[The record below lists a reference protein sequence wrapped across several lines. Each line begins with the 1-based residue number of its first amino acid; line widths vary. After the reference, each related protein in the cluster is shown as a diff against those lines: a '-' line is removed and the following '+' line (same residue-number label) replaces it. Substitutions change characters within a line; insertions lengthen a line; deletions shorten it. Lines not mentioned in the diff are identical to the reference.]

1 MDKPLILYV
10 EDDETLKFITTDNL
24 EREQFMVV
32 SATDGLEAWDL
43 FRQQQPDICVLDV
56 NLPKM
61 DGFTL
66 ARLIRET
73 NKDVPIIFVTA
84 KSLKE
89 DKLEGLLLGG
99 DDYLVKPFSIEELI
113 LKIKIFLRRSKT
125 GSEQSQLTQ
134 FNFGTYTLH
143 PAKLILSGTNG
154 DIKLTF
160 RESELLTYF
169 LKNQE
174 VLLSREQILESV
186 WGGNDYFAG
195 RSLDVYIS
203 RLRKYLSADPDI
215 KIENRHGIG
224 FQFIISANN
233 RKAVL

>member
-1 MDKPLILYV
+1 MEKPLILYV

-24 EREQFMVV
+24 EREQFCVV
-32 SATDGLEAWDL
+32 SASDGKEAFEL
-43 FRQQQPDICVLDV
+43 FNQQTPDVCVLDV

-66 ARLIRET
+66 ARLIRDA
-73 NKDVPIIFVTA
+73 NQDVPIIFVTA

-113 LKIKIFLRRSKT
+113 LKIKIFLRRSKVNNDS
-125 GSEQSQLTQ
+125 GLQNQIR
-134 FNFGTYTLH
+134 FGEYTLH
-143 PAKLILSGTNG
+143 PTNLLLTCGSG

-160 RESELLTYF
+160 REAELLNYF

-174 VLLSREQILESV
+174 VLLGREQILDSV

-203 RLRKYLSADPDI
+203 RLRKYLINDPNI

-224 FQFIISANN
+224 FQFTI
-233 RKAVL
+233 KHT

>member
-1 MDKPLILYV
+1 MEKPLVLYV

-24 EREQFMVV
+24 EREQFKVITA
-32 SATDGLEAWDL
+32 SDGIEAWDL
-43 FRQQQPDICVLDV
+43 FRNQPPDICVLDV
-56 NLPKM
+56 NLPRM

-66 ARLIRET
+66 ARQIRET
-73 NKDVPIIFVTA
+73 NQDVPIIFVTA
-84 KSLKE
+84 MSMKE

-113 LKIKIFLRRSKT
+113 LKIRIFLKRSKT
-125 GSEQSQLTQ
+125 IRDPSLHSQIRVG
-134 FNFGTYTLH
+134 NYTLH
-143 PAKLILSGTNG
+143 TSKLMLTSAWG

-160 RESELLTYF
+160 REAELLNYF
-169 LKNQE
+169 LKNKE
-174 VLLSREQILESV
+174 VLLGREQILESV

-203 RLRKYLSADPDI
+203 RLRKYLSNDPNI

-224 FQFIISANN
+224 FQFIISANHQ
-233 RKAVL
+233 KIV

>member
-1 MDKPLILYV
+1 MEKPLILYV

-24 EREQFMVV
+24 EREQFKVITAM
-32 SATDGLEAWDL
+32 DGKEAWDL
-43 FRQQQPDICVLDV
+43 FLKQPPDICVLDV
-56 NLPKM
+56 NLPRM
-61 DGFTL
+61 DGFAL
-66 ARLIRET
+66 ARKIREA
-73 NKDVPIIFVTA
+73 NQDVPIIFVTA

-99 DDYLVKPFSIEELI
+99 DDFLVKPFSIEELI
-113 LKIKIFLRRSKT
+113 LKIRIFLRRSKAT
-125 GSEQSQLTQ
+125 VDTSRQTQ
-134 FNFGTYTLH
+134 VRFGTYVLY
-143 PAKLILSGTNG
+143 PNKLLLTNAAG

-160 RESELLTYF
+160 REAELLNYF
-169 LKNQE
+169 IKNQE
-174 VLLSREQILESV
+174 ILLSREQILESV

-224 FQFIISANN
+224 FQFIINIH
-233 RKAVL
+233 RDE

>member
-1 MDKPLILYV
+1 MEKPLILYV

-24 EREQFMVV
+24 ERESFNVV
-32 SATDGLEAWDL
+32 SAVDGIEAWDL
-43 FRQQQPDICVLDV
+43 FQSTTPDICVLDV

-66 ARLIRET
+66 ARKIREM
-73 NKDVPIIFVTA
+73 NQDVPIIFVTA

-113 LKIKIFLRRSKT
+113 LKIRIFLRRSKAT
-125 GSEQSQLTQ
+125 QNQVTQTQIQLGI
-134 FNFGTYTLH
+134 FTLY
-143 PAKLILSGTNG
+143 PAKLILTGTEG
-154 DIKLTF
+154 EIKLTY
-160 RESELLTYF
+160 REAELLNYF
-169 LKNQE
+169 IKNQE
-174 VLLSREQILESV
+174 VLLSREQILEVV

-224 FQFIISANN
+224 FRFTLANPQ
-233 RKAVL
+233 KTS

>member
-1 MDKPLILYV
+1 MEKPLILYV

-24 EREQFMVV
+24 EREQFSVI
-32 SATDGLEAWDL
+32 SATDGVEGWKM
-43 FRQQQPDICVLDV
+43 FREQSPDICVLDV
-56 NLPKM
+56 NLPRM

-66 ARLIRET
+66 ARQIRES
-73 NKDVPIIFVTA
+73 NQDVPIIFVTA

-113 LKIKIFLRRSKT
+113 LKIRIFLKRSKAGLDPSQQNQIKV
-125 GSEQSQLTQ
+125 GSFTFYPS
-134 FNFGTYTLH
+134 
-143 PAKLILSGTNG
+143 KLLLSGIQG
-154 DIKLTF
+154 EVKLTF
-160 RESELLTYF
+160 REAELLNFF

-174 VLLSREQILESV
+174 VLLGREQILESV

-203 RLRKYLSADPDI
+203 RLRKYLSPDPNI

-224 FQFIISANN
+224 FQFLL
-233 RKAVL
+233 KTP

>member
-1 MDKPLILYV
+1 MEKPVILYV

-24 EREQFMVV
+24 EREQFKVV
-32 SATDGLEAWDL
+32 TATDGKEAWTI
-43 FRQQQPDICVLDV
+43 FREQAPDICVLDV

-66 ARLIRET
+66 ARNIREA
-73 NKDVPIIFVTA
+73 NQDVPIIFVTA

-113 LKIKIFLRRSKT
+113 LKIRIFLRRSKA
-125 GSEQSQLTQ
+125 GQDSSQQTQ
-134 FNFGTYTLH
+134 IIFGDYILY
-143 PAKLILSGTNG
+143 PAKLILTSIAGE
-154 DIKLTF
+154 IKLTF
-160 RESELLTYF
+160 REAELLNYF

-174 VLLSREQILESV
+174 VLLSREQILDAV

-203 RLRKYLSADPDI
+203 RLRKYLAADPNI

-224 FQFIISANN
+224 FQFLLKHS
-233 RKAVL
+233 

>member
-1 MDKPLILYV
+1 MEKPLILYV
-10 EDDETLKFITTDNL
+10 EDDETLNFITTDNL

-32 SATDGLEAWDL
+32 SATDGIEAWEL
-43 FRQQQPDICVLDV
+43 FRQQTPDICVLDV

-66 ARLIRET
+66 ARHIREV
-73 NKDVPIIFVTA
+73 NQDIPIIFVTA

-113 LKIKIFLRRSKT
+113 LKIRIFLRRSKT
-125 GSEQSQLTQ
+125 GQDSSQQTQ
-134 FNFGTYTLH
+134 IRFGNFTLH
-143 PAKLILSGTNG
+143 PTKLTLTNANG
-154 DIKLTF
+154 EIKLTF
-160 RESELLTYF
+160 REAGLLSYF

-174 VLLSREQILESV
+174 VLLGREQILESV

-203 RLRKYLSADPDI
+203 RLRKYLSSDPNI

-224 FQFIISANN
+224 FQFIISANL
-233 RKAVL
+233 RKTV

>member
-1 MDKPLILYV
+1 MEKPVVLYV
-10 EDDETLKFITTDNL
+10 EDDETLKFITADNL
-24 EREQFMVV
+24 EREQFSVIT
-32 SATDGLEAWDL
+32 ATDGMEAWDL
-43 FRQQQPDICVLDV
+43 FRKQTPDICVLDV

-66 ARLIRET
+66 ARRIREE
-73 NKDVPIIFVTA
+73 NQDVPIIFVTA

-99 DDYLVKPFSIEELI
+99 DDYLIKPFSIEELI
-113 LKIKIFLRRSKT
+113 LKIRIFLRRSK
-125 GSEQSQLTQ
+125 SINEPSQQSLIK
-134 FNFGTYTLH
+134 FGEYTLH
-143 PAKLILSGTNG
+143 PAKLLLTSYAGE
-154 DIKLTF
+154 IKLTF
-160 RESELLTYF
+160 RETELLSFF

-174 VLLSREQILESV
+174 VLLGREQILESV

-203 RLRKYLSADPDI
+203 RLRKYLSTDPSV

-224 FQFIISANN
+224 FQFILKPS
-233 RKAVL
+233 

>member
-1 MDKPLILYV
+1 MEKPLILYV

-24 EREQFMVV
+24 EREQFRVI
-32 SATDGLEAWDL
+32 SATDGLEGWAM
-43 FRQQQPDICVLDV
+43 FREQSPDICVLDV
-56 NLPKM
+56 NLPRM

-66 ARLIRET
+66 ARQIRES
-73 NKDVPIIFVTA
+73 NQDVPIIFVTA

-113 LKIKIFLRRSKT
+113 LKIRIFLKRSKAGLDPT
-125 GSEQSQLTQ
+125 QQNQVKLGSFTFYPSKLLLAGSQ
-134 FNFGTYTLH
+134 GEV
-143 PAKLILSGTNG
+143 
-154 DIKLTF
+154 KLTF
-160 RESELLTYF
+160 REAELLNF
-169 LKNQE
+169 FVRNQE
-174 VLLSREQILESV
+174 VLLGREQILESV

-203 RLRKYLSADPDI
+203 RLRKYLSPDPNI

-224 FQFIISANN
+224 FQFIL
-233 RKAVL
+233 KTP

>member
-1 MDKPLILYV
+1 MEKPLILYV

-24 EREQFMVV
+24 ERENFTVMT
-32 SATDGLEAWDL
+32 ATDGVEALEL
-43 FRQQQPDICVLDV
+43 FRHHSPDICVLDV
-56 NLPKM
+56 NLPRM

-66 ARLIRET
+66 ARQIRES
-73 NKDVPIIFVTA
+73 NQDVPIIFVTA

-113 LKIKIFLRRSKT
+113 LKIRIFLRRSKT
-125 GSEQSQLTQ
+125 NQDSSPQTQ
-134 FNFGTYTLH
+134 MRFGNYVLY
-143 PAKLILSGTNG
+143 ASKLILEGPAG
-154 DIKLTF
+154 EIKLTF
-160 RESELLTYF
+160 REAELLNFF
-169 LKNQE
+169 LKNQDI
-174 VLLSREQILESV
+174 LLGREQILESV

-203 RLRKYLSADPDI
+203 RLRKYLSTDGNI

-224 FQFIISANN
+224 FQFIIKHS
-233 RKAVL
+233 

>member
-1 MDKPLILYV
+1 MEKPLILYV

-24 EREQFMVV
+24 EREHFKVV
-32 SATDGLEAWDL
+32 TATDGIEAWEL
-43 FRQQQPDICVLDV
+43 FRQQTPDICVLDV

-61 DGFTL
+61 DGFAL

-73 NKDVPIIFVTA
+73 NMDVPIIFVTA

-113 LKIKIFLRRSKT
+113 LKIRIFLRRSKT
-125 GSEQSQLTQ
+125 VRDPSQQ
-134 FNFGTYTLH
+134 IQIRFGNYALY
-143 PAKLILSGTNG
+143 PAKLMLTSASGE
-154 DIKLTF
+154 IKLTF
-160 RESELLTYF
+160 REAELLSYF

-174 VLLSREQILESV
+174 VLLGREQILESV

-203 RLRKYLSADPDI
+203 RLRKYLSADPNI

-224 FQFIISANN
+224 FQFILKH
-233 RKAVL
+233 RKK

>member
-1 MDKPLILYV
+1 MEKPLILYV

-24 EREQFMVV
+24 EREQFRVV
-32 SATDGLEAWDL
+32 AATDGIEAWTI
-43 FRQQQPDICVLDV
+43 FRDQSPDICVLDV

-66 ARLIRET
+66 ARRIREA
-73 NKDVPIIFVTA
+73 NQDVPIIFVTA

-113 LKIKIFLRRSKT
+113 LKIRIFLRRSKAA
-125 GSEQSQLTQ
+125 QDVSQQTQ
-134 FNFGTYTLH
+134 INFGKYTLY
-143 PAKLILSGTNG
+143 PAKLLLSGTDG
-154 DIKLTF
+154 DIKLTY
-160 RESELLTYF
+160 REAELLNYF

-174 VLLSREQILESV
+174 VLLGREQILESV

-203 RLRKYLSADPDI
+203 RLRKYLSSDPNI

-224 FQFIISANN
+224 FQFILKNP
-233 RKAVL
+233 

>member
-1 MDKPLILYV
+1 MGKPTILYV
-10 EDDETLKFITTDNL
+10 EDDETLKFITSDNL
-24 EREQFMVV
+24 EREQFTVIT
-32 SATDGLEAWDL
+32 ATDGMEAWDL
-43 FRQQQPDICVLDV
+43 FRKQTPDICVLDV
-56 NLPKM
+56 NLPRM

-66 ARLIRET
+66 ARNIRES
-73 NKDVPIIFVTA
+73 NQDVPIIFVTA

-113 LKIKIFLRRSKT
+113 LKIRIFLKRSKT
-125 GSEQSQLTQ
+125 TRDSFQINQIALGS
-134 FNFGTYTLH
+134 YTFY
-143 PAKLILSGTNG
+143 PTKLLLVNATGEV
-154 DIKLTF
+154 KLTF
-160 RESELLTYF
+160 REAELLSYF

-174 VLLSREQILESV
+174 ILLGREQILESV

-203 RLRKYLSADPDI
+203 RLRKYLSADPNI

-224 FQFIISANN
+224 FQFLVKT
-233 RKAVL
+233 R

>member
-1 MDKPLILYV
+1 MEKPVVLYV

-24 EREQFMVV
+24 EREQFKVV
-32 SATDGLEAWDL
+32 TATDGKEAWEL
-43 FRQQQPDICVLDV
+43 YRQLAPDICVLDV

-66 ARLIRET
+66 ARHIREV
-73 NKDVPIIFVTA
+73 NQDVPIIFVTA

-113 LKIKIFLRRSKT
+113 LKIRIFLRRSKAVQDP
-125 GSEQSQLTQ
+125 SQQSQIK
-134 FNFGTYTLH
+134 FGDFTLH
-143 PAKLILSGTNG
+143 PAKLLLTSPAGE
-154 DIKLTF
+154 IKLTF
-160 RESELLTYF
+160 RETELLNYF

-174 VLLSREQILESV
+174 VLLGREQILESV

-203 RLRKYLSADPDI
+203 RLRKYLSADPNI

-224 FQFIISANN
+224 FQFIISAILRTNE
-233 RKAVL
+233 